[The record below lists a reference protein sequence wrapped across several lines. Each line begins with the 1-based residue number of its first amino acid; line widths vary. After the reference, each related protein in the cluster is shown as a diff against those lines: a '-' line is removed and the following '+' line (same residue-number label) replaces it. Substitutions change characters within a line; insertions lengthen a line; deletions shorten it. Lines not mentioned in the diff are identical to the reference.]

1 MKRLEG
7 QYAFI
12 TGAGKGIGKAV
23 ASLFAEEGATVFL
36 LDILNEVDEV
46 ADEIRG
52 QNLKAESFVVDVR
65 DRQKL
70 QSLVESI
77 ISRYGRIDILIN
89 NAGIIR
95 DRTFLKMS
103 DDEWHDVM
111 DINLNSV
118 FTITK
123 LILPHM
129 KESGYGRIVS
139 ASSINGYVGTFGQ
152 TNYSSSKAAIMGFT
166 KSLAKEVG
174 KYGIT
179 VNAVAPGFIQTDMTA
194 SMPAAVIEAGMA
206 AIPVGRA
213 GQPEDVAHAY
223 LFLASREA
231 GFVNG
236 EILNVNGGV
245 YA

>member
-52 QNLKAESFVVDVR
+52 HNLKAESFVVDVR
-65 DRQKL
+65 DRKEL

-152 TNYSSSKAAIMGFT
+152 TNYSSSKAAIIGFT

>member
-213 GQPEDVAHAY
+213 GQPKDVAHAY

>member
-52 QNLKAESFVVDVR
+52 HNLKAESFVVDVR
-65 DRQKL
+65 DRQEL
-70 QSLVESI
+70 QSVVESI